1 MKGLKILA
9 CTLLFVLLSAC
20 GINGNHQESAASS
33 DTDVSPEEQE
43 SNSQTEDVNTNMPQE
58 ETSQVSG
65 YEEKNNTVLQ
75 IQVKDSNHTIIF
87 ELNDSLAAQSLYD
100 QLPLTVEVQD
110 YSTNEKIFY
119 PPEPLDTDNAV
130 DGEGP
135 AGSLAYF
142 SPWGNVVMYYSDYGP
157 YHGLYHLGNAVSGSE
172 WISEL
177 TGTLDIQQF
186 VEK

>member
-1 MKGLKILA
+1 MKGLKISV

-20 GINGNHQESAASS
+20 GISGNRQESAAGS
-33 DTDVSPEEQE
+33 DMDVSLEKQE
-43 SNSQTEDVNTNMPQE
+43 INSQTEEINTSTSQEDV
-58 ETSQVSG
+58 SQVSE
-65 YEEKNNTVLQ
+65 YEEKNDTVLQ
-75 IQVKDSNHTIIF
+75 IQVKDNNHTIIF
-87 ELNDSLAAQSLYD
+87 ELNDSPAARSLYD

-119 PPEPLDTDNAV
+119 PPESLDTDNAV
-130 DGEGP
+130 EGEGP

-172 WISEL
+172 WKI
-177 TGTLDIQQF
+177 GRAH
-186 VEK
+186 V

>member
-1 MKGLKILA
+1 MAKCLKTAISI
-9 CTLLFVLLSAC
+9 LLFISLSAC
-20 GINGNHQESAASS
+20 GVSQEYNTDSDIETVYEKQES
-33 DTDVSPEEQE
+33 DL
-43 SNSQTEDVNTNMPQE
+43 QTEEAGISMPFQE
-58 ETSQVSG
+58 EVSQEMEL
-65 YEEKNNTVLQ
+65 EEKDTVLQ
-75 IQVKDSNHTIIF
+75 IQVQDSNHTIIF
-87 ELNDSLAAQSLYD
+87 ELNDSPAARSLYD

-130 DGEGP
+130 EGEGP

-142 SPWGNVVMYYSDYGP
+142 SPWGNVVMYYSDYGS